1 MPERIRYLK
10 QVFLRIHNLIS
21 VRVSAWD
28 IRSNFNSN
36 FLFAI
41 FRTLFKVNND
51 E

>member
-21 VRVSAWD
+21 VRVSAD

>member
-1 MPERIRYLK
+1 
-10 QVFLRIHNLIS
+10 